1 MSMSEN
7 TNHRH
12 RDTDEPDTVSARTQ
26 LLRGAADEQLSDAQQ
41 AELARHLER
50 RPEDHAVIAFERR
63 LRETV
68 ASASR
73 GSAPAA
79 LRDRITTIGSA
90 SSSEEVSLPFP
101 NVQTRPRWRFSQTVR
116 WFAVAAS
123 LAILASGAFVILRQS
138 GVGQPDDVQV
148 AQQSRTSL
156 VTFIS
161 AQHEECEVHA
171 DMIGMRFKTTK
182 LGDVPTEFSRVL
194 GSTPDI
200 GHVEESGFKLLGAGP
215 CAVPGRGKSVRMVLE
230 STSDAPPS
238 GGRGSIVSIHI
249 QQDTGELNL
258 ESGKTYRLV
267 DKIAPTGSAPAEIFV
282 WQRDGFVYFLTSK
295 SEPAMQ
301 MARAAFGAKEPSGTI

>member
-12 RDTDEPDTVSARTQ
+12 RDPTEPVAVSTRTQ
-26 LLRGAADEQLSDAQQ
+26 LLRGAADSQLSDCQQ

-50 RPEDHAVIAFERR
+50 RPELQTVIAFEKR

-68 ASASR
+68 VSASR
-73 GSAPAA
+73 GSAPGA
-79 LRDRITTIGSA
+79 LRDRITAIGSDC
-90 SSSEEVSLPFP
+90 SSDQVSLPVP
-101 NVQTRPRWRFSQTVR
+101 TVQTRPRRRFSQPVR

-123 LAILASGAFVILRQS
+123 LAILAGGAFMILPQPES
-138 GVGQPDDVQV
+138 GRTDDVQL
-148 AQQSRTSL
+148 APHYRTSL

-161 AQHEECEVHA
+161 AHHEECEVHA

-182 LGDVPTEFSRVL
+182 LGDVSAEFSRVL

-230 STSDAPPS
+230 STSGDPPS
-238 GGRGSIVSIHI
+238 GGRGAIVSIHI
-249 QQDTGELNL
+249 QQDTGELDL
-258 ESGKTYRLV
+258 ERGRTYRLV
-267 DKIAPTGSAPAEIFV
+267 DTIAPKGSAPAEIFV
-282 WQRDGFVYFLTSK
+282 WRRHGFIYFLTSN

-301 MARAAFGAKEPSGTI
+301 LARAAFGAEEPSGTI